1 MSDFFAL
8 REGMTLRPFGAESAS
23 VFGKL
28 PLGKM
33 VHVEVKQPRNGA
45 HLRLYWTL
53 CHRIGDALGMEA
65 EDISDVLKI
74 RTGHSREVKTRRGVE
89 VFPKSIS
96 FAAMDQEK
104 FKVFFDRCVLVIT
117 TEWGIARSD
126 ILECVK
132 DLLDE
137 KVAA

>member
-1 MSDFFAL
+1 MPDFFAI
-8 REGMTLRPFGAESAS
+8 REGMTLRAYGAESAA

-65 EDISDVLKI
+65 EDISDVLKL
-74 RTGHSREVKTRRGVE
+74 RTGHIREIKTRRGVE
-89 VFPKSIS
+89 TVPKSIS
-96 FAAMDQEK
+96 FAAMDQGAFSK
-104 FKVFFDRCVLVIT
+104 FFDKCVTVIT
-117 TEWGIARSD
+117 TEWGIARED
-126 ILECVK
+126 VLECVK
-132 DLLDE
+132 DLLKLE
-137 KVAA
+137 AA